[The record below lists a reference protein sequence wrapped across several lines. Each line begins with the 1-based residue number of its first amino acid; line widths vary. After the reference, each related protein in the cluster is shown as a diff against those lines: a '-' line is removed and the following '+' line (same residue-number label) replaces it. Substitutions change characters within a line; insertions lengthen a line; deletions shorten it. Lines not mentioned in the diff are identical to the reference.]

1 MTAYELMIKTN
12 HYLIQ
17 GGNLTEAQKESLVR
31 QLLLAKTS
39 PAGAQKFYNSI
50 TSRDNT
56 DENRRHLYPLYFIP
70 PYNGG
75 RKYRTVLTQ
84 TPKTQILSANMYEL
98 EILRLLHLFADD
110 LPEVAGMV
118 ADTLRRLKTT
128 CFSCMDD
135 GVGECFDTSLVV
147 LRFLAAA
154 APGQHAWIESRIENY
169 NRHYAEKKRPR
180 YCLWYFWLCL
190 SELPFDIAKP
200 ELDKYKFEM
209 IDFLWH
215 KSLSPGSGQSR
226 TLHPLIFCILR
237 NSLSRYPEYEYIR
250 ERKPCE
256 DKKSGRLY
264 FDMAQ

>member
-1 MTAYELMIKTN
+1 
-12 HYLIQ
+12 
-17 GGNLTEAQKESLVR
+17 
-31 QLLLAKTS
+31 
-39 PAGAQKFYNSI
+39 
-50 TSRDNT
+50 
-56 DENRRHLYPLYFIP
+56 
-70 PYNGG
+70 
-75 RKYRTVLTQ
+75 
-84 TPKTQILSANMYEL
+84 MYEL

-128 CFSCMDD
+128 CFS
-135 GVGECFDTSLVV
+135 CFDTSLVV

-215 KSLSPGSGQSR
+215 KSLSPGSGQNR